1 MRLYTRAAAALA
13 VCIIALPAIAE
24 DLLIIDPY
32 ARAASPTAMAGGTFM
47 TISNTTEIDD
57 RLIAASTDAAKRV
70 ELHTHIEDGEG
81 VMRMVEVEDGF
92 AVPAG
97 GEAVLKRGG
106 LHIMM
111 MGLTRPLV
119 QGESI
124 TLVLTFENAGDITVA
139 VPIDNERMDDHGGHG
154 S

>member
-1 MRLYTRAAAALA
+1 
-13 VCIIALPAIAE
+13 
-24 DLLIIDPY
+24 
-32 ARAASPTAMAGGTFM
+32 MAGGTFM